1 MSGKTILETPQAR
14 AFVDTMDALSRKKKL
29 AKMKADTDAHLAAIR
44 AEPGYEEVLAE
55 VRSEVESASLMST
68 IIERSKLSQREIARR
83 MNVTQPYVAQL
94 KKGRKITLP
103 TLFRLAEAC
112 GIHLRISAAAAL

>member
-1 MSGKTILETPQAR
+1 MTKEQY
-14 AFVDTMDALSRKKKL
+14 D
-29 AKMKADTDAHLAAIR
+29 KMKAETDAHLAAIR

-55 VRSEVESASLMST
+55 VRSEVESASLLAT
-68 IIERSKLSQREIARR
+68 IIEKSNLPQREIARR

-103 TLFRLAEAC
+103 TLFRLADAC
-112 GIHLRISAAAAL
+112 GIHLRISAAAAAL